1 MEYEK
6 IPYSSFMWKLGTT
19 SFRTKEF
26 NFKTE
31 MQLALLD
38 DFWKIPE
45 NANQGWE
52 KKYMAP
58 GQKDIYEIKVRYYD
72 YLVENGF
79 MEGGEPWDRKYKTA
93 REKTSGLYDMGL
105 VNENH
110 RLTEAGQYL
119 LEISRT
125 RSYNEKTELG
135 ISYDSILY
143 LGQLLKT
150 SLKIGKNIVRP
161 LIVVLYLITKLDYL
175 SYDEFR
181 YLVPLCTDDFSTSYI
196 SELIQQLR
204 AGKGN
209 IDDTIKDFLLSKQ
222 NYKAGLER
230 FVNNEYSP
238 ELLLSVSMNRK
249 SANYD
254 KPYVALYE
262 DLYKVYMEQD
272 YSKVEALLV
281 DLSSFQSSI
290 SKKWKKILFKS
301 AMKATKKNREKQF

>member
-110 RLTEAGQYL
+110 RLTEAGQYRL
-119 LEISRT
+119 
-125 RSYNEKTELG
+125 
-135 ISYDSILY
+135 
-143 LGQLLKT
+143 
-150 SLKIGKNIVRP
+150 
-161 LIVVLYLITKLDYL
+161 
-175 SYDEFR
+175 
-181 YLVPLCTDDFSTSYI
+181 
-196 SELIQQLR
+196 
-204 AGKGN
+204 
-209 IDDTIKDFLLSKQ
+209 
-222 NYKAGLER
+222 
-230 FVNNEYSP
+230 
-238 ELLLSVSMNRK
+238 
-249 SANYD
+249 
-254 KPYVALYE
+254 
-262 DLYKVYMEQD
+262 
-272 YSKVEALLV
+272 
-281 DLSSFQSSI
+281 
-290 SKKWKKILFKS
+290 
-301 AMKATKKNREKQF
+301 

>member
-1 MEYEK
+1 
-6 IPYSSFMWKLGTT
+6 
-19 SFRTKEF
+19 
-26 NFKTE
+26 
-31 MQLALLD
+31 
-38 DFWKIPE
+38 
-45 NANQGWE
+45 
-52 KKYMAP
+52 MAP

-238 ELLLSVSMNRK
+238 ELLLSVGMNRK

-290 SKKWKKILFKS
+290 SKKWKKS
-301 AMKATKKNREKQF
+301 YSNQP